1 MRITVWPLLV
11 LDKHT
16 QLRWEDDQAVCL
28 FIEEKQMIRHDL
40 FILLINA
47 LSSIYMHL
55 EGKVIRI
62 STKII
67 ELNVVFSWAE
77 QYSSALR

>member
-1 MRITVWPLLV
+1 
-11 LDKHT
+11 
-16 QLRWEDDQAVCL
+16 
-28 FIEEKQMIRHDL
+28 MIRHDL

-47 LSSIYMHL
+47 LLSIYMHL

-67 ELNVVFSWAE
+67 ELNVVFSLAK

>member
-1 MRITVWPLLV
+1 MRITVWPLSV

-16 QLRWEDDQAVCL
+16 QLRWEDDQAVYL
-28 FIEEKQMIRHDL
+28 FIEEEQMIRHDL

-47 LSSIYMHL
+47 LLSIYMHL

-62 STKII
+62 PTNII
-67 ELNVVFSWAE
+67 ELNVVFSLAK
-77 QYSSALR
+77 QNSLVLR